1 MVHDGQIYGGEYG
14 SLVNNGQ
21 IITYVLHVWNIY
33 QDVLQIYLNESKY
46 LIHGAYGYIMVN
58 SDQ

>member
-33 QDVLQIYLNESKY
+33 QDVLKIYLNESKY
-46 LIHGAYGYIMVN
+46 LINGAYGYIMVN